1 MNELEGPHGPSPFN
15 PLERSQ
21 MIARALSEA
30 ARRARFSSRA
40 RGAHEKSSFSTRRGA
55 RFMRI
60 MRWTLFVALVALP
73 NLVALVYFGLLA
85 SDQYVSEAQFTVSSG
100 ALPKMDGLGS
110 VTGVPPMMIVQ
121 DTQIVTNFIES
132 RAMVESLE
140 REVKLRDLYGSDSI
154 DWWARFNKEKP
165 IEKFTDYWGK
175 MAKTSISFPA
185 GIVTLSV
192 RAFSARDAKRI
203 ADAIITR
210 CEALINGL
218 NDRMRKD
225 TVASAESDLRRAG
238 EKLKTA
244 RLQLEQAR
252 NAEEL
257 VDVHQTGAALTQ
269 LMSELE
275 GELLNRQA
283 DYQTQSQYVSESA
296 PQMRVLKSRINALE
310 SQIQRVKAQ
319 ITEQQE
325 KNVET
330 LAQKALS
337 GKMTKFANLDLEQK
351 IAEKSYAAAS
361 ATLEGAR
368 MLSERKMLY
377 LHQIVSPAR
386 PQEARYPKRW
396 LDIGMTFVASLTGWG
411 VVIGAAAFVRN
422 NMA

>member
-1 MNELEGPHGPSPFN
+1 M
-15 PLERSQ
+15 
-21 MIARALSEA
+21 
-30 ARRARFSSRA
+30 
-40 RGAHEKSSFSTRRGA
+40 
-55 RFMRI
+55 
-60 MRWTLFVALVALP
+60 
-73 NLVALVYFGLLA
+73 
-85 SDQYVSEAQFTVSSG
+85 
-100 ALPKMDGLGS
+100 
-110 VTGVPPMMIVQ
+110 
-121 DTQIVTNFIES
+121 
-132 RAMVESLE
+132 
-140 REVKLRDLYGSDSI
+140 
-154 DWWARFNKEKP
+154 
-165 IEKFTDYWGK
+165 
-175 MAKTSISFPA
+175 
-185 GIVTLSV
+185 
-192 RAFSARDAKRI
+192 
-203 ADAIITR
+203 
-210 CEALINGL
+210 
-218 NDRMRKD
+218 
-225 TVASAESDLRRAG
+225 
-238 EKLKTA
+238 
-244 RLQLEQAR
+244 
-252 NAEEL
+252 
-257 VDVHQTGAALTQ
+257 DVHQTGAALTQ